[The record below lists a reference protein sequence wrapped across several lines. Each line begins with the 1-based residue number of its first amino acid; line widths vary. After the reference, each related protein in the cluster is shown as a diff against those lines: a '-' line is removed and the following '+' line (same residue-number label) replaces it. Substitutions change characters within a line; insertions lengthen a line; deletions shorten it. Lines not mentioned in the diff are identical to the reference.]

1 MQIGEICE
9 VSKWSLMDTTR
20 KCAIS
25 VCRFVELTEQF
36 VESDLCW
43 LLRSSAFRSHQSL
56 PAAVE
61 CSCGAVQ

>member
-1 MQIGEICE
+1 MQVGEICE
-9 VSKWSLMDTTR
+9 VSKW

-25 VCRFVELTEQF
+25 VCRFVEQYSQF
-36 VESDLCW
+36 VDSHLCW

-61 CSCGAVQ
+61 CSC